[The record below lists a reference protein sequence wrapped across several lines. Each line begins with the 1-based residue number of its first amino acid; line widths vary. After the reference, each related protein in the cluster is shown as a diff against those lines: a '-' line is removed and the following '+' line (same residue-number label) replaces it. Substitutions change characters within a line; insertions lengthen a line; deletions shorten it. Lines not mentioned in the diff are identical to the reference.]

1 MLLLKNGKILDENGE
16 LQRRDI
22 LIAEK
27 KIRKIEKNIDL
38 NEVEIL
44 DLKGKLIVPGF
55 VDVHVHLREP
65 GFTHKETIL
74 DGTISAA
81 SGGYTTICAMP
92 NTNPIPDSLEKLEL
106 VKKIISKDARVK
118 VMPYVS
124 ITKNEEGEEL
134 VCVEN
139 FKGEG
144 IIGFTDDGKGIQE
157 AGLMYQAMKAAKN
170 INKPI
175 VAHCEDNSLLYG
187 GYFHDGH
194 YSKKNG
200 HKGILSASESV
211 QIARDII
218 LAKETGVHYH
228 ICHIST
234 KESVE
239 LVRFAKALGVN
250 VTAEVTPHHLILS
263 ENDIDEKDLPNYK
276 MNPPLRS
283 LDDKNALINGLVDGT
298 IDIIATDHAPHH
310 EEEKQREIS
319 EAAFGIVG
327 LETSFP
333 LLYTKL
339 VKENKMELK
348 RLVECMSTIPA
359 ELFKI
364 PHGDLNIED
373 IADLTII
380 DLHKKK
386 KIDINEFSSKGK
398 NSPFHGEVVEAW
410 PVMTILE
417 GEIVYRREV

>member
-1 MLLLKNGKILDENGE
+1 MLLLKNGKILEENGE
-16 LQRRDI
+16 LQRRDV
-22 LIAEK
+22 LLAGK
-27 KIRKIEKNIDL
+27 KIKQIGENIDT
-38 NEVEIL
+38 NGMEVL

-92 NTNPIPDSLEKLEL
+92 NTNPVPDSLEKLALLKE
-106 VKKIISKDARVK
+106 IIAKDAIVK
-118 VMPYVS
+118 VIPYVA
-124 ITKNEEGEEL
+124 ITKNEDGEEL
-134 VCVEN
+134 ICAED
-139 FKGEG
+139 FKDED
-144 IIGFTDDGKGIQE
+144 IVGFTDDGKGIQE
-157 AGLMYQAMKAAKN
+157 AGLMYQAMKAAKSV
-170 INKPI
+170 NKPI

-187 GYFHDGH
+187 GYFHEGD

-200 HKGILSASESV
+200 HRGILSASESV
-211 QIARDII
+211 QVARDII

-228 ICHIST
+228 ICHVST

-239 LVRFAKALGVN
+239 LIRFAKAQGIN

-263 ENDIDEKDLPNYK
+263 ENDIDDKDLANYK

-283 LDDKNALINGLVDGT
+283 LDDKNALINGLIDGT
-298 IDIIATDHAPHH
+298 IDIVATDHAPHH
-310 EEEKQREIS
+310 EREKQVEIS
-319 EAAFGIVG
+319 SAAFGIVG

-359 ELFKI
+359 DLFNI
-364 PHGDLNIED
+364 PHGDLHVED

-380 DLHKKK
+380 DLDKKK
-386 KIDINEFSSKGK
+386 KININEFNSKGK

-410 PVMTILE
+410 PVITILE
-417 GEIVYRREV
+417 GEIIYRREE